1 MNAVPPFF
9 SESVLPWLGK
19 TMKLVDSYFG
29 AFMAEKGFDVSRRQW
44 LVIMI
49 IHSNG
54 PQPQNNLA
62 LITERDK
69 ASLKRLIDTMERKNF
84 VARLPVPDDK
94 RVNLIHLTKQG
105 ISLAEKTKPIM
116 QGLIDELQ
124 EGTSKEDREAA
135 IRVMGQIQE
144 NIIKKL

>member
-1 MNAVPPFF
+1 MNVGPPIFA
-9 SESVLPWLGK
+9 ESVLPWLGK
-19 TMKLVDSYFG
+19 TMKLVDSYFES
-29 AFMAEKGFDVSRRQW
+29 FMTEKGFNVSRRQW
-44 LVIMI
+44 LVLMI

-54 PQPQNNLA
+54 PQPQHNLA
-62 LITERDK
+62 IITERDK

-84 VARLPVPDDK
+84 VARLPSPDDK

-105 ISLAEKTKPIM
+105 VSIAEKTKPIM

-135 IRVMGQIQE
+135 IRVMGKI
-144 NIIKKL
+144 

>member
-1 MNAVPPFF
+1 MKVGPPIF

-19 TMKLVDSYFG
+19 TMKLVDTYF
-29 AFMAEKGFDVSRRQW
+29 ADFMAEKGFNVSRRQW

-54 PQPQNNLA
+54 PQPQHNLA

-69 ASLKRLIDTMERKNF
+69 ASLKRLIDTMEKKNF
-84 VARLPVPDDK
+84 VARLPSPDDK

-105 ISLAEKTKPIM
+105 ILLAEKTKPIM
-116 QGLIDELQ
+116 KGLIDELQ
-124 EGTSKEDREAA
+124 DGTSQEDREAA
-135 IRVMGQIQE
+135 IRVMSQIQK

>member
-1 MNAVPPFF
+1 MKVGPPIF

-19 TMKLVDSYFG
+19 TMKLVDTYFE
-29 AFMAEKGFDVSRRQW
+29 AFMTENGFNVSRRQW

-49 IHSNG
+49 VYSNG

-84 VARLPVPDDK
+84 VARLPSPDDK

-116 QGLIDELQ
+116 KGLIDELQ

-135 IRVMGQIQE
+135 IHVMGQIQE